1 MIQMY
6 TFITETINIWNEYL
20 IYTDMFDNVYNFFLN
35 SEVPAKFKCNPSLGE
50 YKEESGW
57 LFNKKTTI

>member
-20 IYTDMFDNVYNFFLN
+20 IYTDMFDNVY
-35 SEVPAKFKCNPSLGE
+35 K
-50 YKEESGW
+50 
-57 LFNKKTTI
+57 LFP

>member
-20 IYTDMFDNVYNFFLN
+20 IYTDMFHV
-35 SEVPAKFKCNPSLGE
+35 
-50 YKEESGW
+50 W
-57 LFNKKTTI
+57 